1 MSGIL
6 YTTCIVQGFFLN
18 GAIPLYFELAMEST
32 YPITET
38 MTSGI
43 MNLTYNI
50 IPLFFVLVFLIPN
63 VGEFSSKLLVYPVQM
78 VLFCDEFSG
87 QVLLCSVQMV
97 LFCDAIH
104 TSFTALNFS
113 HSGLFYKVTCNEFC
127 FHISKYV
134 LSV

>member
-1 MSGIL
+1 
-6 YTTCIVQGFFLN
+6 
-18 GAIPLYFELAMEST
+18 MEST

-63 VGEFSSKLLVYPVQM
+63 VGEFSGKVWVYPVQM

-87 QVLLCSVQMV
+87 QVLLCSVQ
-97 LFCDAIH
+97 
-104 TSFTALNFS
+104 
-113 HSGLFYKVTCNEFC
+113 
-127 FHISKYV
+127 
-134 LSV
+134 